1 MKLQSAAFY
10 AGLALIAALALL
22 GKGLA
27 TLPVFSI
34 IGPMVAAI
42 LLGMAW
48 TTLIEPKLR
57 FSHTRSN
64 GIFAAKVFASK
75 HLLRTGI
82 ILLGMRLDFGALRQA
97 GFHLFGTELLLVTL
111 TLLCGY
117 WLARR
122 AGVERPL
129 AMIVAGGTAICGA
142 AAAVAIA
149 VQMRARSEQTVVG
162 VATVAVLGT
171 VFTLLDTL
179 LYPWLHLGPQGYG
192 AYAGATLHEIA
203 HVIAAAAPLSDSAL
217 DTAIL
222 VKLTRVVL
230 LAPAALLIGWWFSRD
245 AKHKTTQQKSKQP
258 RPPQPIPWFV
268 LGFLLVGV
276 LRSAHLVPASWT
288 TPLISASLFLLTMGM
303 AGLGLQVNLGALKG
317 ARPVIQ
323 SALLTSV
330 LLSVAGWFASR
341 FFLL

>member
-1 MKLQSAAFY
+1 MFMKLQSTGFW
-10 AGLALIAALALL
+10 AGLILIVVLALF

-57 FSHTRSN
+57 LSHTQTN
-64 GIFAAKVFASK
+64 GIFSAKVFASK
-75 HLLRTGI
+75 YLLRTGI
-82 ILLGMRLDFGALRQA
+82 ILLGVRLDFGALQQA
-97 GFHLFGTELLLVTL
+97 GPHLIVTELLLVAL

-122 AGVERPL
+122 AGVDRPL
-129 AMIVAGGTAICGA
+129 AMVVAAGTAICGA

-149 VQMRARSEQTVVG
+149 VQVRARSEQTVVG

-179 LYPWLHLGPQGYG
+179 LYPWLHLAPQAYG
-192 AYAGATLHEIA
+192 AFTGATLHEIG
-203 HVIAAAAPLSDSAL
+203 HVIAAAAPLGDNAL

-230 LAPAALLIGWWFSRD
+230 LAPVALLVGWWFSRD
-245 AKHKTTQQKSKQP
+245 AKQTQQKSNP
-258 RPPQPIPWFV
+258 PHRPQPIPWFV
-268 LGFLLVGV
+268 LGFLFVGV
-276 LRSAHLVPASWT
+276 LRSAHVIPASWT
-288 TPLISASLFLLTMGM
+288 APLISASLFLLTMGM
-303 AGLGLQVNLGALKG
+303 AGLGLQVNMGALKG
-317 ARPVIQ
+317 ARPVFQ
-323 SALLTSV
+323 TALLTSV
-330 LLSVAGWFASR
+330 LLSLAGWFASR
-341 FFLL
+341 YFLL